1 MGRSWSLIKEQND
14 ARPKPPCKDG
24 VEQGKGKSAH
34 AHCLLPAWRQTN
46 IAGKLVVT
54 YWQEKCS
61 GKD

>member
-46 IAGKLVVT
+46 IAGQLMVMN
-54 YWQEKCS
+54 
-61 GKD
+61 